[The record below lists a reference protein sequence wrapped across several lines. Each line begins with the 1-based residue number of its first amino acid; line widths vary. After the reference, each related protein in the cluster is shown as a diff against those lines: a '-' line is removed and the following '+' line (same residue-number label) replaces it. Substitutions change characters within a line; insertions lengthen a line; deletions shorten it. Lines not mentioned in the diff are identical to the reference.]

1 MLGKLVDCHPDLRII
16 LSSRNEQIEIPAEI
30 APYICILNFNVTYS
44 GFIGKIYLFG
54 YKRLLNMVIELEQLL
69 SAAINQEKPDLETR
83 RKQLL
88 HENEELQE
96 KLHYLQ
102 SRLLDCLTNSDGNIL
117 NNKVIPLLLK

>member
-1 MLGKLVDCHPDLRII
+1 
-16 LSSRNEQIEIPAEI
+16 
-30 APYICILNFNVTYS
+30 
-44 GFIGKIYLFG
+44 
-54 YKRLLNMVIELEQLL
+54 MVIELEQLL

-117 NNKVIPLLLK
+117 NNKVIPLLFK

>member
-1 MLGKLVDCHPDLRII
+1 MVII
-16 LSSRNEQIEIPAEI
+16 LPS
-30 APYICILNFNVTYS
+30 CLVT
-44 GFIGKIYLFG
+44 FVN
-54 YKRLLNMVIELEQLL
+54 LLTGLEQLL

-117 NNKVIPLLLK
+117 NNKVIFLFLKCTREV

>member
-1 MLGKLVDCHPDLRII
+1 
-16 LSSRNEQIEIPAEI
+16 
-30 APYICILNFNVTYS
+30 
-44 GFIGKIYLFG
+44 
-54 YKRLLNMVIELEQLL
+54 MVIELEQLL